1 MIRRIVRYDPTILVP
16 LPTAT
21 THIVTVDIVTRAFW
35 FDCYSKEL
43 FRLVLV
49 PLLLALLAL
58 VPSVVLADSLGRSPT
73 PSPGG
78 RGVRP
83 EAGGPILAWDS
94 RPSSYR
100 IYRTK

>member
-1 MIRRIVRYDPTILVP
+1 M
-16 LPTAT
+16 TA
-21 THIVTVDIVTRAFW
+21 DIVTRAFR

-43 FRLVLV
+43 PRLALVLV
-49 PLLLALLAL
+49 PLLPMLLVL
-58 VPSVVLADSLGRSPT
+58 VPSAVLADPLGRSPT
-73 PSPGG
+73 PYPGG